1 MNLDKVMQAIL
12 GSVFAV
18 TLAVG
23 FLAITALMARGQTL
37 EETFDRLG
45 AELQQ
50 MQDTLF
56 PRFGDFGVGHA
67 EFHHWYET
75 GENGGPLMRPDM
87 PGGRCCTD
95 DGRPAK
101 SKYVDGNW
109 WVYIDGRWEKVP
121 PQRVKTDVEQPNNT
135 AHVFASKRQHGMAP
149 TIYCFIPPK
158 GDM

>member
-1 MNLDKVMQAIL
+1 MTTLDKVFQAIL
-12 GSVFAV
+12 VWVFAV
-18 TLAVG
+18 ILAVA
-23 FLAITALMARGQTL
+23 FLAALAFSAKGQ
-37 EETFDRLG
+37 E
-45 AELQQ
+45 
-50 MQDTLF
+50 
-56 PRFGDFGVGHA
+56 FGDFGVGHA
-67 EFHHWYET
+67 EYHHWYET

-135 AHVFASKRQHGMAP
+135 AHVFASKRQHGIAP